1 MIPGAFDYH
10 RPSSLT
16 EAVSLLAKYGDDGRV
31 IAGGHSLI
39 PMMKLRL
46 AQPAHLIDL
55 AGIGGLAGVC
65 EDGPELVIWA
75 LTTQHDL
82 LASDLVRE
90 RCPLLHE
97 TAVLIADPQVRY
109 RGTIGGN
116 VANGD
121 PGNDMPAVM
130 QCLDATY
137 VVHGPSGERR
147 IAARAFYEAAYFTKL
162 AADEILVGIR
172 IPSPPAGHGW
182 AYEKQKRKVGDY
194 ATAAAA
200 VVLTLDGG
208 RCSHAS
214 VALTNLG
221 QTPILVE
228 TALVGSAVDDAAIAA
243 ACAAA
248 EAACDPVADMRGPV
262 DYRRHLAGVMTD
274 RALRRALARAQRH

>member
-16 EAVSLLAKYGDDGRV
+16 EAIGLLARYGDDGRV

-55 AGIGGLAGVC
+55 AGIGGLAGVS
-65 EDGPELVIWA
+65 EDGQELVIGA

-130 QCLDATY
+130 QCLDASF
-137 VVHGPSGERR
+137 VVQGPSGERR
-147 IAARAFYEAAYFTKL
+147 IKAREFYEAAYFTKL
-162 AADEILVGIR
+162 ASDEILVGDPHPGSAR
-172 IPSPPAGHGW
+172 RPWLGLREAEAQGRRLCHRRGRRGPGP
-182 AYEKQKRKVGDY
+182 
-194 ATAAAA
+194 
-200 VVLTLDGG
+200 GG
-208 RCSHAS
+208 RP
-214 VALTNLG
+214 L
-221 QTPILVE
+221 
-228 TALVGSAVDDAAIAA
+228 
-243 ACAAA
+243 
-248 EAACDPVADMRGPV
+248 R
-262 DYRRHLAGVMTD
+262 AG
-274 RALRRALARAQRH
+274 ARSR

>member
-10 RPSSLT
+10 RPASVD
-16 EAVSLLAKYGDDGRV
+16 EAVRLLAQYGDDGRV

-46 AQPAHLIDL
+46 AQPAHLVDIG
-55 AGIGGLAGVC
+55 GIGGLAGVR
-65 EDGPELVIWA
+65 EDGPELVIGA

-82 LASDLVRE
+82 LASDLVQR

-97 TAVLIADPQVRY
+97 TALLIADPQVRY

-137 VVHGPSGERR
+137 VVQGPSGERR
-147 IAARAFYEAAYFTKL
+147 IKAREFYEAAYFTALK
-162 AADEILVGIR
+162 ADEILIGIR
-172 IPSPPAGHGW
+172 IPTPPAGHGW

-200 VVLTLDGG
+200 
-208 RCSHAS
+208 A
-214 VALTNLG
+214 
-221 QTPILVE
+221 ILV
-228 TALVGSAVDDAAIAA
+228 ARCRPLHACRGGADQSRPDADPGRDRGSSAPPSTMRPSPPPAPRPRPPATPWPT
-243 ACAAA
+243 CAAPPTTGA
-248 EAACDPVADMRGPV
+248 TSPA
-262 DYRRHLAGVMTD
+262 
-274 RALRRALARAQRH
+274 